1 MVANG
6 PNLSMTWP
14 CFGQTSLAVCRRGQR
29 ILTAAPTH
37 RQMRM
42 TLEQGTPPMQS
53 TQQPKSV
60 QPQQEADPHD
70 VFAIESIL
78 AGRADRAPPLVHEP
92 ASQPAAPPVNV
103 VPEIPVNVAPEI
115 PVNVVPEI
123 SVAAAAPQIE
133 PVFRVTDARNIQ
145 AESVR
150 PDEIKVGDIM
160 AAGERPTSRS
170 SKRAFMALL
179 GLCGVIAAAAWQ
191 HYGDQAKAMAVSWA
205 PEAVR
210 EALLPSET
218 PPVAEAAAGPAV
230 QAAATDQAASDQAAT
245 TEQPVAQPVASA
257 KPEQAAAV
265 PAATAPSTESAQL
278 QAMAQDL
285 AAMTR
290 QVEELKANIA
300 QLRTSHAQMARE
312 VASAA
317 AKTSE
322 ARPAEQAPRPRVAAA
337 PPPRAAAPPPPAP
350 RRPPPAQA
358 AYIPPVQPLPPPP
371 LQAQS
376 APPQLADD
384 GQPVVRP
391 PMPVR

>member
-1 MVANG
+1 
-6 PNLSMTWP
+6 
-14 CFGQTSLAVCRRGQR
+14 
-29 ILTAAPTH
+29 
-37 RQMRM
+37 
-42 TLEQGTPPMQS
+42 MQS
-53 TQQPKSV
+53 TQPAKSA

-78 AGRADRAPPLVHEP
+78 AGRADHRPPPLVHDP
-92 ASQPAAPPVNV
+92 ASQPAAPM
-103 VPEIPVNVAPEI
+103 VNVAPEI

-133 PVFRVTDARNIQ
+133 PVFRVTNVGNIQ

-160 AAGERPTSRS
+160 APGERPTSKS
-170 SKRAFMALL
+170 SKRVVMALF
-179 GLCGVIAAAAWQ
+179 GLCAAIAAAAWQ

-205 PEAVR
+205 PESVR

-218 PPVAEAAAGPAV
+218 PPAAEAAAAPAV
-230 QAAATDQAASDQAAT
+230 QAAAADQAAPA
-245 TEQPVAQPVASA
+245 EQPVAQPAA
-257 KPEQAAAV
+257 PTTQEQAAAATT
-265 PAATAPSTESAQL
+265 AATAPPTESAQL

-285 AAMTR
+285 AAMTK

-312 VASAA
+312 VAKAA
-317 AKTSE
+317 DAKTSE

-337 PPPRAAAPPPPAP
+337 PPPRAAAPPPAP

-358 AYIPPVQPLPPPP
+358 AYIPPVQPLPPPAAP
-371 LQAQS
+371 LP